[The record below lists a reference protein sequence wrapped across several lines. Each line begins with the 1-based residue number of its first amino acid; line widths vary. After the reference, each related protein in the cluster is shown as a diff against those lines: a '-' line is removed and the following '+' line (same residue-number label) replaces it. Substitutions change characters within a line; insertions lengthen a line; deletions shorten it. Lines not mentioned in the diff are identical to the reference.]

1 MPWIRGF
8 VWDDENVAHVARH
21 LVDPGE
27 VEEAL
32 SRDPVVVRA
41 PDARYLGY
49 GTTIDGRLLF
59 CAFSRKPRGRIRVIT
74 AREMTPRERRRY
86 RRWRRRR

>member
-8 VWDDENVAHVARH
+8 VWDDDNEAHIARH
-21 LVDPGE
+21 LVDPEE

-32 SRDPVVVRA
+32 SDDPVVLRG
-41 PDARYLGY
+41 PDARYLAY
-49 GTTIDGRLLF
+49 GSTVDGRLLF
-59 CAFSRKPRGRIRVIT
+59 CVFTRQPGGRIRVIT
-74 AREMTPRERRRY
+74 AREMTTKERRRY